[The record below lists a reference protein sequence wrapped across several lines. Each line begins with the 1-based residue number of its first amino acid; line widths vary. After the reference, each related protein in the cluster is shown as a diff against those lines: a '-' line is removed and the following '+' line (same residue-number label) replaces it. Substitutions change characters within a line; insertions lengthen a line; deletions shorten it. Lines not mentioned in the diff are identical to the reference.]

1 MKLAAISYQAGEGG
15 AIDAILREV
24 AADLR
29 QQGFKIAGAVQWN
42 EPAKEAGSGDT
53 RCDMVLEDLATGQRF
68 DVSAGQSP
76 DPHACRLN
84 SHALEHVAGLVA
96 SSIGPGIDLVI
107 LNRFG
112 KQEAARAGFRAIIEA
127 AVANDLPVLTGL
139 NRAHSALWKDFTG
152 DAAADIT
159 PSAEAIRAW
168 WSGVRAEKRGSPA

>member
-1 MKLAAISYQAGEGG
+1 MKLAAISYEAGGG
-15 AIDAILREV
+15 AAVDAILRDIANE
-24 AADLR
+24 LR
-29 QQGFKIAGAVQWN
+29 ANGIKVAGAVQYN
-42 EPAKEAGSGDT
+42 EPDAVQS

-68 DVSAGQSP
+68 NVSAEQSK

-84 SHALEHVAGLVA
+84 AYALENVAGLVA

-139 NRAHSALWKDFTG
+139 NSAHRALWKDFTG
-152 DAAADIT
+152 EAAADV
-159 PSAEAIRAW
+159 ALNKEAVQKWCADVLAGQRETA
-168 WSGVRAEKRGSPA
+168 V